1 MNRQIS
7 TELARLWV
15 HARSEYEDIRLLE
28 QKLEKARRRHVE
40 LHEEIHKLI
49 ESAAG
54 PPSGADARPA
64 QNISESGRGFSL
76 HAFTPKGAAGM
87 AHIERV
93 LGTLEVV
100 DDTCVHALKYCEQCN
115 HGLGP
120 EWSLP
125 HGGGGSL

>member
-7 TELARLWV
+7 RELAQLWV

-54 PPSGADARPA
+54 TPSGADADPQAHTTAPRGPA
-64 QNISESGRGFSL
+64 GGFL
-76 HAFTPKGAAGM
+76 
-87 AHIERV
+87 RQV

-100 DDTCVHALKYCEQCN
+100 DER
-115 HGLGP
+115 
-120 EWSLP
+120 LP
-125 HGGGGSL
+125 HGDAL